1 MELSTPQLVAAFAL
15 PAVFAITLHEVAHGW
30 VARRL
35 GDRTAEML
43 GRLTLNPLKHVDLL
57 GTIVVPLALLLM
69 HGPLFG
75 WAKPVPVAARNL
87 RHPHRDMALVAAAGP
102 TANLVMA
109 LMWTPVAWLALTAGA
124 TRGGLVLPLLYEMGL
139 RGLQVNA
146 WLAAVNLLPILP
158 LDGGRVVN
166 GFLPPRISDKF
177 ERLEPIG
184 FLILLILLWQ
194 GALSVVLGPIVR
206 ALVGLLAGLAGVPFA
221 DFQRIAG

>member
-15 PAVFAITLHEVAHGW
+15 PAVFAITLHEVAHGL

-43 GRLTLNPLKHVDLL
+43 GRLTLNPLKHVDPL
-57 GTIVVPLALLLM
+57 GTIVVPLVLLLL

-87 RHPHRDMALVAAAGP
+87 KHPQRDMAIVAAAGP
-102 TANLVMA
+102 CANVLMA
-109 LMWTPVAWLALTAGA
+109 LAWTPVAWVALALGA
-124 TRGGLVLPLLYEMGL
+124 AQGGFVLPLIYEMGL

-146 WLAAVNLLPILP
+146 WLAALNLLPILP

-184 FLILLILLWQ
+184 FLILLVLLWQ
-194 GALSVVLGPIVR
+194 GAMSLVFGDAVG
-206 ALVGLLAGLAGVPFA
+206 ALVGVH
-221 DFQRIAG
+221 